1 MRSRPTRLGLMLAAC
16 AAALAVDPQA
26 AGAQDNH
33 QDNFY
38 AGKVVSIVVDGTG
51 AYETYARTLARHLP
65 RHIPGEPKVIV
76 QAMPGASGIR
86 AATYLYK
93 IAPRDGTVIGGLRG
107 ALLTAPLFSPD
118 VAPFDLTR
126 FSWIG
131 NTTRDVY
138 VGYAW
143 HASPVRSLE
152 DARAR
157 QFVVGGTSLGGAGID
172 VALIAREVFGYNL
185 KIVAG
190 YKSSGET
197 KLAVE
202 KGEVEGQ
209 IATGLTSIKLFG
221 WLATNKVRLIVQH
234 GASRHRELPDV
245 PMFRDLVRTEAER
258 QMLDV
263 LDVRYEIAKPY
274 LGPPGLP
281 PARLALLRRAFDAT
295 LRDPA
300 HIADM
305 QRQRLEFEEPLNGE
319 ELAALAGRIART
331 PPAVVQRMVTLFA
344 NYKDAK

>member
-1 MRSRPTRLGLMLAAC
+1 LAISGLMLAAC
-16 AAALAVDPQA
+16 SKLAAYPHTALA
-26 AGAQDNH
+26 

-38 AGKVVSIVVDGTG
+38 AGKTISIVVDGTG

-65 RHIPGEPKVIV
+65 RHIPGRPRIIV

-93 IAPRDGTVIGGLRG
+93 VAPRDGTVLGGLRG
-107 ALLTAPLFSPD
+107 ALLTAPLLSPD
-118 VAPFDLTR
+118 VAQFDLTR

-152 DARAR
+152 DARTR
-157 QFVVGGTSLGGAGID
+157 QFIVGGTSIGGAGID
-172 VALIAREVFGYNL
+172 MALIAKEIFGFNL

-202 KGEVEGQ
+202 KGEIEGQ
-209 IATGLTSIKLFG
+209 IATGLTSIKLAN
-221 WLATNKVRLIVQH
+221 WLPANKVRLIIQH
-234 GASRHRELPDV
+234 GVARHRELSVV
-245 PMFRDLVRTEAER
+245 PMFRDLARSEADR
-258 QMLDV
+258 QMLDFI
-263 LDVRYEIAKPY
+263 DVRYEIAKPY

-281 PARLALLRRAFDAT
+281 PARLALLRRAFEAT
-295 LRDPA
+295 LRDPD

-305 QRQRLEFEEPLNGE
+305 QRQQLEFDEPMSGE
-319 ELAALAGRIART
+319 KLAALAERVART
-331 PPAVVQRMVTLFA
+331 PPAVAQRLATLFA